1 MKRIFTH
8 FIRTIFLL
16 FFFVTSLY
24 GQDYSASVIASNGPF
39 SALTK
44 DRDGNIYAIK
54 ATSGTTAAVVKY
66 AKGTTTE
73 QVIYNGLTR
82 DAFTYPWGLAI
93 SSLGDIYVSK
103 SFDDNISKVIKLTK
117 ATNYVASD
125 FLTANN
131 YYTGLAI
138 DANDN
143 LYTLQY
149 NATSTKYEV
158 VRYNQLA
165 TTSPT
170 VLYTGINSQEGLT
183 YPTGLVV
190 SNNGEV
196 HFTEPMSNDGTNTNK
211 GGVTKITSGTT
222 TLAISSEKYTTALTF
237 DAQNN
242 LFALEGNGS
251 NSDYRIFKYTNGVG
265 TGTALSVENDTKAK
279 SSDFVYPWGIVTD
292 NNTIYYLDGDNGIDG
307 GKLMKLTRLNLPP
320 TLETDDELPSFVE
333 SETGNPTPVV
343 IDPSIRIVYDNAPT
357 ITSAKIK
364 ISDNLVTDEDML
376 SFIGNV
382 TLYGNMSGIYDGTL
396 GELELTSSS
405 STVQQW
411 QAALRSVGYLNTSSN
426 PTTDNRTV
434 SFQLIGQDYQT
445 NVITKILSVI
455 ATNNAPTITTSLT
468 SVDNTDYSY
477 VFATVNSNGI
487 SISDVDAGS
496 NNVKISL
503 SVNSLSKLTLSTVTG
518 LTFTTGGGIDDST
531 IVAEGTIQAI
541 NTALNGLTYNLTSN
555 YPSEDELVIVVNDLG
570 NTGDGGAKEDTITL
584 PISNTP
590 APRVIEVTSSN
601 NDGTYGV
608 GEVIQINVG
617 FNQDVLVTGSPVL
630 ELETGDVKR
639 NAIYKGVENNIVRF
653 EYTVEVGDVSADLDY
668 TSSNALSEGSI
679 TSTTNNVA
687 ADLLLPIPGEV
698 GSLGYNKSIVI
709 NTSSTTVWENGTWS
723 NGMPDFSK
731 DAILREPYEGD
742 ILANKLTFETDIVVK
757 TGTTYTIYG
766 AVINNSNQ
774 VTFENEAYLVQIDDN
789 TATNI
794 GDITFKVNSKPIY
807 KSDIMDWSSPVS
819 NQNILALSPDTL
831 PSTFSR
837 FVEAQNNWVN
847 NVTPTDV
854 FNPMEA
860 ISFAAPNNFNT
871 YGQGEARVFEAI
883 FKGTPL
889 NKVYAQILIKS
900 NKGYNAVGNPYPSPI
915 DLTKLMQLNN
925 NTVSNVFTWST
936 NQANVNGKYVSGN
949 WNSYNRNLGWNDP
962 SVDNTLIGV
971 GQGFIVKNELQ
982 VTPLF
987 INNFVRAAVMPLVKE
1002 SAVDDDK
1009 FWLTLESDTNT
1020 INSTLVGYK
1029 NGSTKELD
1037 ADFDTEPFMAD
1048 YGIFS
1053 VLDDKIMSIQGR
1065 GDVFDA
1071 NDRFNL
1077 AVQLPSMGN
1086 YTIKLSKT
1094 SGLFASGQSVYLLD
1108 RETNSGVDLT
1118 KQDYNFVANEGN
1130 NQNRFEILF
1139 DDESL
1144 NTSDLTKF
1152 KDVIVYNERNSIV
1165 VKSNKE
1171 KLKTIKIYNLNGEL
1185 IKNVT
1190 DINTLQ
1196 KTINTNLNAQVLI
1209 VQIELVNGSKLSKK
1223 VLIKN

>member
-211 GGVTKITSGTT
+211 GGITKITSGTT

-251 NSDYRIFKYTNGVG
+251 NSDYRIFKYTNGVE

-320 TLETDDELPSFVE
+320 TLETDDEVPSFVE
-333 SETGNPTPVV
+333 AESGNPIPVV

-364 ISDNLVTDEDML
+364 ISDNLVADEDML

-382 TLYGNMSGIYDGTL
+382 TLYGNMSGIYDATL
-396 GELELTSSS
+396 GELELTSSN
-405 STVQQW
+405 STVEQW
-411 QAALRSVGYLNTSSN
+411 QAALRSVGYLNISSN

-434 SFQLIGQDYQT
+434 SFQVIGQDYQT

-518 LTFTTGGGIDDST
+518 LTFTTGDGIDDST

-570 NTGDGGAKEDTITL
+570 NTGDGGAKEATITL
-584 PISNTP
+584 PISNTLP
-590 APRVIEVTSSN
+590 PKVTEVTSPYS
-601 NDGTYGV
+601 DGTYRMGDIIEIYV
-608 GEVIQINVG
+608 HY
-617 FNQDVLVTGSPVL
+617 NQEILVTGDPVL

-639 NAIYKGVENNIVRF
+639 NAIYKGAGINIVRF
-653 EYTVEVGDVSADLDY
+653 EYTVQEGDVSTDLDY
-668 TSSNALSEGSI
+668 TSANALSGGSI
-679 TSTTNNVA
+679 TSTTNVA
-687 ADLLLPIPGEV
+687 ADLLLPIPGGV

-709 NTSSTTVWENGTWS
+709 DTSNTTVWSNGTWS
-723 NGMPDFSK
+723 NGVPDLSK

-774 VTFENEAYLVQIDDN
+774 VTFENEAYLVQMDQS
-789 TATNI
+789 TNY

-819 NQNILALSPDTL
+819 YQNIFALSPDTL

-837 FVEAQNNWVN
+837 FSEIDNDWVN
-847 NVTPTDV
+847 NILPSETFFATMP
-854 FNPMEA
+854 

-871 YGQGEARVFEAI
+871 YGQGEAKVFEAI
-883 FKGTPL
+883 FKGVPINTSYGMPL
-889 NKVYAQILIKS
+889 SKI
-900 NKGYNAVGNPYPSPI
+900 NKGYNGFGNPYSSPI
-915 DLTKLMQLNN
+915 DLNLFLQRNAII
-925 NTVSNVFTWST
+925 SNVFIWST

-949 WNSYNRNLGWNDP
+949 WNTYNKNLGWNDP

-971 GQGFIVKNELQ
+971 GQGFIVKTEVHAYAMIDNYMRSALGLI
-982 VTPLF
+982 VT
-987 INNFVRAAVMPLVKE
+987 KE
-1002 SAVDDDK
+1002 AAVDDDK

-1029 NGSTKELD
+1029 NGSTKEFD
-1037 ADFDTEPFMAD
+1037 VDFDTEPFKAD

-1065 GDVFDA
+1065 GDVFDV

-1118 KQDYNFVANEGN
+1118 KQDYNFVGNEEN
-1130 NQNRFEILF
+1130 NQSRFEILF